1 MKNNIEDFENLIINE
16 NDENQVM
23 GLRDF
28 FSSQLDQ
35 IIYPYI
41 YDNNLMF
48 SNPESKVYREDLE
61 LSAEVDSLVKISRD
75 TTRTPEEK
83 KKAFMD
89 TKRDIYERLKA
100 IMVEV
105 GNAKNNST
113 PSVGYGSKK

>member
-1 MKNNIEDFENLIINE
+1 MENINN
-16 NDENQVM
+16 
-23 GLRDF
+23 
-28 FSSQLDQ
+28 
-35 IIYPYI
+35 
-41 YDNNLMF
+41 
-48 SNPESKVYREDLE
+48 
-61 LSAEVDSLVKISRD
+61 
-75 TTRTPEEK
+75 EEK